1 MIFKIRYT
9 TYDKR
14 NYVEYVHSSRTMKTI
29 LKRVI
34 DHKGDDR
41 NVRYVDVFL
50 IDHIPEIQENI
61 EEIFVS
67 RLEFADLDIKNLC

>member
-1 MIFKIRYT
+1 MIFKIKYT
-9 TYDKR
+9 MYDQII
-14 NYVEYVHSSRTMKTI
+14 YIEYVHSSRIMKTI

-34 DHKGDDR
+34 EHKDDDK

-50 IDHIPEIQENI
+50 IDHIPEFQDNI
-61 EEIFVS
+61 EEVFVS

>member
-9 TYDKR
+9 MYDQII
-14 NYVEYVHSSRTMKTI
+14 YIEYVHSIRTMKTI

-34 DHKGDDR
+34 GHKGDDI

-61 EEIFVS
+61 EEVFIS